1 MTMTAR
7 KAFMVYF
14 QWFQYF
20 DTLRPDVAYQS
31 IRMLASVAEGGK
43 LESVGDA
50 AADMMLCIL
59 SDTVQRDAEKYA
71 ETCEK
76 RREAGRKGGL
86 APRKDSFCGESSLSA
101 LVTNPV
107 APSIL
112 PARKPAVAAA
122 ETPEKPAAAMPPVFP
137 MCEKPAVPVVKAAE
151 KCSTTSAAVTLP
163 VCPVC
168 EKPVV
173 PIVKASEKQSAAPA
187 IDVPVAE
194 ASNPVLSEEVISRIT
209 GQITQA
215 VVQSVQCLLQEQAA
229 QQPAAVAEPVDT
241 IEIVPQPPKLRR
253 RRTAPLSPASSA
265 LFDRFWSA
273 YPKKTGI
280 EAARKAFA
288 RVSPTE
294 SLVDKMVDAI
304 SWQTHS
310 RQWTAD
316 GGRYI
321 PSPANWLKAAH
332 WEDQPMQTDSL
343 HGEAPSYD
351 LDAYERESLFDT
363 VIYP

>member
-86 APRKDSFCGESSLSA
+86 APRKDSFCGESTLSA
-101 LVTNPV
+101 PATQ
-107 APSIL
+107 PSIL
-112 PARKPAVAAA
+112 PTRKPAVAAA
-122 ETPEKPAAAMPPVFP
+122 EAPENRSAVSTDTTPPVLSVCKTPSAPVAKVAGKSSAASTAATSHVHSVLEKP
-137 MCEKPAVPVVKAAE
+137 
-151 KCSTTSAAVTLP
+151 S
-163 VCPVC
+163 
-168 EKPVV
+168 V
-173 PIVKASEKQSAAPA
+173 PIAAPA
-187 IDVPVAE
+187 ADVPAVE

-215 VVQSVQCLLQEQAA
+215 VVQSVQCLLQKQAA
-229 QQPAAVAEPVDT
+229 QQPAAVTEPVDT
-241 IEIVPQPPKLRR
+241 IEIVPQPPKPRR

-265 LFDRFWSA
+265 LFDRFWTA

>member
-1 MTMTAR
+1 MTMMAR

-86 APRKDSFCGESSLSA
+86 APRKDSFCGAPVLSTPAAKPSL
-101 LVTNPV
+101 
-107 APSIL
+107 L

-122 ETPEKPAAAMPPVFP
+122 ETPEKPAAATPPVFP

-151 KCSTTSAAVTLP
+151 KQSAVPAAATPP
-163 VCPVC
+163 VY

-229 QQPAAVAEPVDT
+229 QQPAAVTEPVDT

-332 WEDQPMQTDSL
+332 WEDQPMHCLLYTS
-343 HGEAPSYD
+343 
-351 LDAYERESLFDT
+351 DAADD
-363 VIYP
+363 

>member
-122 ETPEKPAAAMPPVFP
+122 ETPEKPAAATP
-137 MCEKPAVPVVKAAE
+137 PAVPVAKAAE
-151 KCSTTSAAVTLP
+151 KRSTTSAAVTLP

-168 EKPVV
+168 EKPAVS
-173 PIVKASEKQSAAPA
+173 IANAPA
-187 IDVPVAE
+187 KRSTAPAADVPVAE
-194 ASNPVLSEEVISRIT
+194 ASNPVLSEEVIGRII

-229 QQPAAVAEPVDT
+229 QQTAAVAEPVDT